1 MDPNYHKAMKIISKD
16 DKLPQPTDNYPDVTT
31 FDEWLE
37 EVETM

>member
-16 DKLPQPTDNYPDVTT
+16 DKLQQSTDNYPDVTT

-37 EVETM
+37 EVATM